1 MQSKLVNFQN
11 TDLGDPF
18 WKFNLEEVSSEQK
31 LARAARPPKIAYGI
45 FGQP

>member
-18 WKFNLEEVSSEQK
+18 WKFNLVSLSKNLQEQ
-31 LARAARPPKIAYGI
+31 RDHPK
-45 FGQP
+45 